1 MEWKAALGGF
11 GLFDQN
17 ADLISEAASKS
28 PITSFHSRDTASST
42 SGPPIKHTMATSLLR
57 CLLQPSRQIA
67 IPLCA
72 GSHLR
77 RFISTWHES
86 ELSNPS
92 SNGNTHTSTAATET
106 PSKKEA
112 KRKPKSR
119 FTQNNTGNTHNKGA
133 ANSKND
139 PLAQNDSSV
148 QHNPDLYR
156 LFFRSPDKIR
166 SLEDA
171 QVFVSHIKT
180 HYGPLTQYQFSRCPE
195 TKKYFGY
202 GFLTFKHKESLD
214 KALQDGY
221 IRVGLKDFEL
231 IRSGHMPF
239 KRGVLHKNYGFS
251 GFNNL
256 EELRAKKAAHQ
267 QQLQTIGSVEEGT
280 DASSATLPLSSNPT
294 TTRTTTSSTTATVTA
309 TFTES
314 TSEGSQTS
322 EPFVSALNST
332 SSTTFTPTDSSSTP
346 LQQQQ
351 QQQQPSSSPADS
363 TSSKPF
369 FVPLRKRGMVQLWKT
384 IPDEIERA
392 ERTSKQ
398 SKDGEEQSEDSPLLP
413 SSKDMAAQAVV
424 GDGLDKNA

>member
-1 MEWKAALGGF
+1 
-11 GLFDQN
+11 
-17 ADLISEAASKS
+17 
-28 PITSFHSRDTASST
+28 
-42 SGPPIKHTMATSLLR
+42 MATSSLR
-57 CLLQPSRQIA
+57 CLLQPSRQNA

-77 RFISTWHES
+77 RFMSTWHDS

-112 KRKPKSR
+112 KRKSKSR

-148 QHNPDLYR
+148 QHDPDLYR

-239 KRGVLHKNYGFS
+239 KRGILHKNYGFA

-256 EELRAKKAAHQ
+256 EELRAKKALEAAHQ
-267 QQLQTIGSVEEGT
+267 QQLQTTGSVEEGL
-280 DASSATLPLSSNPT
+280 DASSATLPLSSTST
-294 TTRTTTSSTTATVTA
+294 TTRTTTPTTTATVTA
-309 TFTES
+309 TSTES
-314 TSEGSQTS
+314 TPEGSPTS
-322 EPFVSALNST
+322 EPFISALNSA
-332 SSTTFTPTDSSSTP
+332 SSITFTPTDSPSTP

-351 QQQQPSSSPADS
+351 QSSSLPADS

-398 SKDGEEQSEDSPLLP
+398 SEDGEEQSEDSPLLP